1 MQSAPPIPRA
11 ANGLL
16 NDMSKELDAAMAPV
30 WKGEASVADGL
41 ADANRRVQVV
51 LDKPAPA

>member
-1 MQSAPPIPRA
+1 
-11 ANGLL
+11 
-16 NDMSKELDAAMAPV
+16 MSKELDAAMAPV